1 MFISSVF
8 RFFFLLNLFFFVVV
22 LSYFF
27 IQIYS
32 QNFNAAVADLDLM
45 DKSKTLFERE
55 LELAAILQVPV
66 TKRYG
71 IVEIEEKPHKR
82 YYRPEKELS
91 NFIYEIR
98 LNGCIEQ
105 KFPVIYSCL
114 FQALQGDYFGNLTTA
129 LKKIYKNGKRNFKK
143 EKKLEKNQQV
153 NKMQNITNAHNYIKH
168 LLSQS
173 GYLRYHNRHLKGD
186 NYKYVIRRF
195 NAALKNYNKEL
206 YLVFEKTDHIH
217 FLHEMLFIKNLRNYP
232 FPTNWVSLVALHD
245 NSPKFERILAAIRVV
260 TEYDGDAAPEFE
272 PDTEVNE
279 DNELLLAMCKD
290 FD

>member
-1 MFISSVF
+1 
-8 RFFFLLNLFFFVVV
+8 
-22 LSYFF
+22 
-27 IQIYS
+27 
-32 QNFNAAVADLDLM
+32 M

-82 YYRPEKELS
+82 YYRPEVL
-91 NFIYEIR
+91 
-98 LNGCIEQ
+98 
-105 KFPVIYSCL
+105 
-114 FQALQGDYFGNLTTA
+114 
-129 LKKIYKNGKRNFKK
+129 KIYMRRNYPTLSMRSDLMDALNKNFQSSTHAYFRHSK
-143 EKKLEKNQQV
+143 V